1 MTNENVEKTEPI
13 LETFPKPDSV
23 IEVSGLVETGLVPA
37 EQTETK
43 ATIEVSGTIET
54 GLAPA
59 EQTET
64 KATIDGVWIVDGR
77 LAVCDTEQEAIKLYK
92 ACFQNESSAI
102 PSDRFPAPGE
112 KVLHMRDSIPVY
124 GRPE

>member
-1 MTNENVEKTEPI
+1 MTNENAEKTEPI
-13 LETFPKPDSV
+13 LETFPKPEP
-23 IEVSGLVETGLVPA
+23 I
-37 EQTETK
+37 
-43 ATIEVSGTIET
+43 IEVSGTIET

-77 LAVCDTEQEAIKLYK
+77 LAVCDTEQEAIKLFE
-92 ACFQNESSAI
+92 ACFHVQSSAV

-112 KVLHMRDSIPVY
+112 KVLHLRDSIPVY

>member
-13 LETFPKPDSV
+13 LETFPKTDSV
-23 IEVSGLVETGLVPA
+23 IELSGLPETGLVPS
-37 EQTETK
+37 
-43 ATIEVSGTIET
+43 VD
-54 GLAPA
+54 
-59 EQTET
+59 TET

-112 KVLHMRDSIPVY
+112 KVLHLRDSIPVY

>member
-1 MTNENVEKTEPI
+1 MSKENAGKDESI
-13 LETFPKPDSV
+13 LETFPKTDSV
-23 IEVSGLVETGLVPA
+23 IEAQEPVST
-37 EQTETK
+37 T
-43 ATIEVSGTIET
+43 
-54 GLAPA
+54 
-59 EQTET
+59 QTET

-77 LAVCDTEQEAIKLYK
+77 LAVCDTEQEAIKLFE
-92 ACFQNESSAI
+92 ACFQVQSSAI

>member
-1 MTNENVEKTEPI
+1 MTNENLEKTEPI
-13 LETFPKPDSV
+13 LETFPKTESV
-23 IEVSGLVETGLVPA
+23 IDLSGLPETGLVPSV
-37 EQTETK
+37 ETETK
-43 ATIEVSGTIET
+43 ATIDLSGLPET
-54 GLAPA
+54 GLVPSV
-59 EQTET
+59 ETET

-112 KVLHMRDSIPVY
+112 KVLHLRDSIPVY

>member
-1 MTNENVEKTEPI
+1 MTNENAEKTEPI
-13 LETFPKPDSV
+13 LETFPKTEPV
-23 IEVSGLVETGLVPA
+23 IDISGVVETGLV
-37 EQTETK
+37 
-43 ATIEVSGTIET
+43 
-54 GLAPA
+54 PA

-77 LAVCDTEQEAIKLYK
+77 LAVCDTEKEAIKLFE
-92 ACFQNESSAI
+92 ACFQVQSSAI

>member
-1 MTNENVEKTEPI
+1 MTNENIENDETI
-13 LETFPKPDSV
+13 LETFPKTDLV
-23 IEVSGLVETGLVPA
+23 IELSGLP
-37 EQTETK
+37 
-43 ATIEVSGTIET
+43 ET

-59 EQTET
+59 EHTET

-77 LAVCDTEQEAIKLYK
+77 LAICTTEHAAIKLYED
-92 ACFQNESSAI
+92 CFKIKTTAV

-112 KVLHMRDSIPVY
+112 KVLHLRNGIPVY